1 MADRRPDVPRPAR
14 SLSIRLLWLTMGFV
28 MVAQA
33 LILVPSLGRAYLD
46 WLGTRIEASHLAALA
61 LEAAPDQILGEELE
75 DRLLRLAGVEVVS
88 LRKPDQRVLALAR
101 PLEGPIVRTVDLD
114 AISLPRAAADVL
126 EILVMPKTGLMRV
139 IGPSAKEP
147 GTLVDIVMRSG
158 ALKRDMHVALVRI
171 LAEALA
177 ISLVAGVLL
186 FLALHWLLVRPMRR
200 LTGSIVA
207 FRRDPEAAPPPPA
220 TPPRDDEIGR
230 AQSELAAMQEELR
243 RALWQKSR
251 LAALG
256 TAVTKINHDMRGIL
270 ATALLISDRLT
281 TSEDPKVRQ
290 MAPTLLAAIER
301 AVALCKQTLDY
312 AREGPPPLDLR
323 RFALASL
330 VDEAARAAEPYPRE
344 GPAGV
349 ENRVPRTIELYADRE
364 QLFRVLLNLFRNA
377 FEAGARRVTVTAE
390 PGEVVAITVADD
402 GPGLPAKVREAL
414 FSPFTSGRRGGTGLG
429 LAIARD
435 VMRTHGGDIA
445 LERTGPEGT
454 VFRLTLPGESPM
466 EPAPVEVATAPRG
479 AAPVQPSPARD
490 QAAP

>member
-1 MADRRPDVPRPAR
+1 MADRRSETTRPAR
-14 SLSIRLLWLTMGFV
+14 SLSIRLLWLTVGFV

-46 WLGTRIEASHLAALA
+46 WLGTRIDASHLAALA
-61 LEAAPDQILGEELE
+61 LEAAPDQMLGEELE

-88 LRKPDQRVLALAR
+88 LRKADQRVLALAR
-101 PLEGPIVRTVDLD
+101 PIRSEIARTVDLD
-114 AISLPRAAADVL
+114 AVSLPRAAADVF

-139 IGPSAKEP
+139 IGPSPKEP
-147 GTLVDIVMRSG
+147 GTLVDIVMQTG
-158 ALKRDMHVALVRI
+158 ALKRDMHVALARI

-177 ISLVAGVLL
+177 ISLAAGVLL
-186 FLALHWLLVRPMRR
+186 FLALHWMFVRPMRR

-207 FRRDPEAAPPPPA
+207 FRMDPEAAPQAALPPV
-220 TPPRDDEIGR
+220 RDDEIGR
-230 AQSELAAMQEELR
+230 AQIELAAMQEELR

-290 MAPTLLAAIER
+290 MAPMLLASIER

-312 AREGPPPLDLR
+312 AREGPPPLELR
-323 RFALASL
+323 RFALAAL
-330 VDEAARAAEPYPRE
+330 VDEAARAAEPDPRE
-344 GPAGV
+344 GAAGV
-349 ENRVPRTIELYADRE
+349 ENRVPGTIEVQADRE

-377 FEAGARRVTVTAE
+377 FEAGARHVTVSAE
-390 PGEVVAITVADD
+390 RGEAIVITVADD

-445 LERTGPEGT
+445 LEHTGPEGT
-454 VFRLTLPGESPM
+454 VFRLSLPGEIPAEPPQM
-466 EPAPVEVATAPRG
+466 EPATVPRG
-479 AAPVQPSPARD
+479 AAPV
-490 QAAP
+490 

>member
-1 MADRRPDVPRPAR
+1 MADRRPDALRPAR
-14 SLSIRLLWLTMGFV
+14 SLSIRLLWLTVGFV

-61 LEAAPDQILGEELE
+61 LEAAPDQMLGEELE

-101 PLEGPIVRTVDLD
+101 PLDGPIVRTVDLA
-114 AISLPRAAADVL
+114 AISLLRAAADVF

-147 GTLVDIVMRSG
+147 DTQVDIVMKTA
-158 ALKRDMHVALVRI
+158 ALKRDMHVAMVRI

-177 ISLVAGVLL
+177 ISLAAGALL
-186 FLALHWLLVRPMRR
+186 FVALHSMFVRPMRR

-207 FRRDPEAAPPPPA
+207 FRMDPEAAPPTPLPPR
-220 TPPRDDEIGR
+220 RDDEIGR
-230 AQSELAAMQEELR
+230 AEAELAAMQEELR

-281 TSEDPKVRQ
+281 TSEEPKVRQ
-290 MAPTLLAAIER
+290 MAPTLLASIER

-323 RFALASL
+323 RFPLAAL
-330 VDEAARAAEPYPRE
+330 VDEAARAAEPDPRG

-349 ENRVPRTIELYADRE
+349 ENRVAPTIEVQADRE

-377 FEAGARRVTVTAE
+377 FEAGARRVTVSAE
-390 PGEVVAITVADD
+390 RGEAIVITIADD

-445 LERTGPEGT
+445 LERTDPDGT
-454 VFRLTLPGESPM
+454 VFRLTLPGEAPAEM
-466 EPAPVEVATAPRG
+466 PQAEPAAAPRG
-479 AAPVQPSPARD
+479 TAPV
-490 QAAP
+490 